1 MLAGLAGVAV
11 GRRRHVA
18 REAWPPAVV
27 REDQGAPELS
37 AEDSLKTI
45 VVPPGY
51 RVELVAKEPLVQDP
65 ILIDFD
71 ADGRMWVVEMPAFA
85 AGEGMKDSREGI
97 CRVVVLEDLDDD
109 GTMDRRTVFADKLVL
124 PRAIKTLAT
133 GALVGEPPH
142 LWWMRD
148 TNGDLKM
155 DEKVLVSDS
164 FGRLERNP
172 EHNANSLIWGL
183 DNWVYTSEHDWH
195 LRFRSGG
202 FEVMPTLNRGQWG
215 GSIDDA
221 GRVWRNVNS
230 SPLFV
235 DYTPARYFMR
245 NPNLV
250 QTRGLYES
258 LMSLQDAEIWPVRP
272 SRG

>member
-1 MLAGLAGVAV
+1 MA
-11 GRRRHVA
+11 
-18 REAWPPAVV
+18 P
-27 REDQGAPELS
+27 EDAGAPELS

-51 RVELVAKEPLVQDP
+51 RVELVAKEPLVEDP

-85 AGEGMKDSREGI
+85 MGEGMRDSREGI

-133 GALVGEPPH
+133 GVLVGEPPH

-148 TNGDLKM
+148 TNGDLRM
-155 DEKVLVSDS
+155 DEKALVSDT
-164 FGRLERNP
+164 FGRLEGNP

-195 LRFRSGG
+195 LRFRDGR
-202 FEVMPTLNRGQWG
+202 FEV
-215 GSIDDA
+215 DA
-221 GRVWRNVNS
+221 DAQPRASGAAPSTTPGASTATSTARRS
-230 SPLFV
+230 SWTSRP
-235 DYTPARYFMR
+235 PAISCG
-245 NPNLV
+245 
-250 QTRGLYES
+250 TRTS
-258 LMSLQDAEIWPVRP
+258 CRRAASTR
-272 SRG
+272 R